1 MDALAALLEGP
12 RARGAFVLRST
23 LTPPWSLR
31 IQDDS
36 PLTLAAVVRG
46 SAWVLT
52 ADGEQRRIAAGDVA
66 VLRGPRPYT
75 VADDPATAPQILINP
90 GQITTTLD
98 GEVLCETMSLGVRQ
112 WGNDPDGETVMVT
125 GSYEYVGAVSRR
137 LLRALPPMLVVPR
150 GRSDDRLLDLMT
162 DETVKDLP
170 AQGVVLD
177 RLLDLLLIATLRTWF
192 SGAEAPPWYHAYGDP
207 LVGKALRLLQH
218 NPAHPWTVA
227 ALAQEVGASR
237 AALARRFTELVGE
250 PPMAFL
256 TEWRLDLAAD
266 LLQGTEN
273 TVEAIARQVGYGSAF
288 ALSTA
293 FKRHFG
299 VSPREHR
306 TVGSAAVSSAS

>member
-12 RARGAFVLRST
+12 RARGAFVLRSK
-23 LTPPWSLR
+23 LSPPWSLR
-31 IQDDS
+31 IQDES
-36 PLTLAAVVRG
+36 PLTLVAVVRG
-46 SAWVLT
+46 WAWVLT
-52 ADGEQRRIAAGDVA
+52 ADGEQRRVEAGDVA
-66 VLRGPRPYT
+66 VIRGPQPYT
-75 VADDPATAPQILINP
+75 VADDPATEPQILINP
-90 GQITTTLD
+90 GQVTTTLD

-112 WGNDPDGETVMVT
+112 WGNDSDGETVFVT

-137 LLRALPPMLVVPR
+137 LLRALPPMLVLPR
-150 GRSDDRLLDLMT
+150 GRSDDRLLDLLT

-177 RLLDLLLIATLRTWF
+177 RLLDLLLISTLRSWF
-192 SGAEAPPWYHAYGDP
+192 SGTEAAPWYHAYGDP

-266 LLQGTEN
+266 LLQGTED
-273 TVEAIARQVGYGSAF
+273 TVEAIARRVGYGSAF

-306 TVGSAAVSSAS
+306 AGSTGAVSSAS